1 MNFVLERIEGHDATE
16 NPRSSKA
23 LSGAIVS
30 RVQLS
35 AVVRSEQDEAAR
47 ERIRRLFHS
56 PLGVYVSHARRDHD
70 DLRLV
75 FDVAPEDLDF
85 TVRTL
90 HQVLP
95 EAVVEG
101 VRPRFHTPR
110 TSSAGMKRANRAATA

>member
-1 MNFVLERIEGHDATE
+1 MNLVLERIEGDAATE
-16 NPRSSKA
+16 NSRSPRA
-23 LSGAIVS
+23 LSGPIVS

-47 ERIRRLFHS
+47 DRIRRLFHS
-56 PLGVYVSHARRDHD
+56 PLGVYVSQALRDHD
-70 DLRLV
+70 DLRLT

-101 VRPRFHTPR
+101 VRPRFFTHR
-110 TSSAGMKRANRAATA
+110 GRQAQA